1 MASPPSSTARGR
13 AAEALVASHLEQ
25 KGYVVVDRN
34 LRVGRD
40 EIDLIAFDGATLV
53 CVEVRSCRAGA
64 MVHPLETLTPAK
76 CSRMRRAAVRHAAR
90 RGVIDARIDVVAVVD
105 GVIDHHVGAVDFS
118 ER

>member
-1 MASPPSSTARGR
+1 MPPSQSSTARGR
-13 AAEALVASHLEQ
+13 AAEALVAAHLEQ
-25 KGYVVVDRN
+25 NGYVIVARN

-76 CSRMRRAAVRHAAR
+76 LFRMRRSARRHAAVR
-90 RGVIDARIDVVAVVD
+90 GVADTRIDVVAVVD

-118 ER
+118 DR